1 MGVLTPAALRTR
13 IASGNLDPV
22 YLVLGDDEHEKR
34 ALAAALADT
43 IDEGVRVFNL
53 DRLHGGDAGLGDVL
67 AAAQIVP
74 VMAPRRIVIALRA
87 ERMLEP
93 AKESAA
99 ARRALDAFEEYLN
112 APPVETTLVLVAGG
126 LDERRRIAKQLRAR
140 ATVVRCGVPED
151 AAGLERWIRER
162 VAAAG
167 RKAEAAAIRLLSE
180 LVGRD
185 AGRLRNAV
193 DRVLLFVDAGDSI
206 TAAHVRE
213 VLGPSAPHATDDWA
227 VANAIE
233 QRATDRALRELG
245 LALDGG
251 AVPYMVLGQ
260 LGWVARTRLSGAR
273 LAPAIEAVFRTDLAL
288 KQSRGEPRVLLE
300 RLVVELCGTA
310 AAGTRRRA

>member
-151 AAGLERWIRER
+151 AAGLQRWIRER

-193 DRVLLFVDAGDSI
+193 ERVLNVQPEFSTSGGTSDARFIKDYAEVAECGLVGRTMHKVDECIAVSDLDKLTKVYI
-206 TAAHVRE
+206 AILE
-213 VLGPSAPHATDDWA
+213 DFFAT
-227 VANAIE
+227 
-233 QRATDRALRELG
+233 G
-245 LALDGG
+245 
-251 AVPYMVLGQ
+251 
-260 LGWVARTRLSGAR
+260 
-273 LAPAIEAVFRTDLAL
+273 
-288 KQSRGEPRVLLE
+288 
-300 RLVVELCGTA
+300 
-310 AAGTRRRA
+310 